1 MKNFLKNIPY
11 FLKESKTIFK
21 VDFWSNVFSIL
32 SIGLIFF
39 ILAMVICGWW
49 VVEGI
54 VETVEKET
62 EISVYFDDNLEDKE
76 IEALVQRIKNI
87 QGIRDASIV
96 HEEESYNRMV
106 DILGKEAHVLE
117 YFDDNPFTSFIEVKI
132 HMGEVDQILKD
143 IDKLEGIQYIR
154 DNRQIINRLE
164 NIVNI
169 LKILGSLLITAVSI
183 STIIVISHIIRQG
196 IYNNKEE
203 ITTLELLG
211 APNSFIGFPFLLE
224 GVMLTFLG
232 GLISTILIFTSF
244 KLGYNKIDIVLPF
257 IPLASGKEMQRD
269 IIVLIISFSLL
280 IGILGSIFGLKSI
293 NTRDNKRVQNIG
305 R

>member
-1 MKNFLKNIPY
+1 
-11 FLKESKTIFK
+11 
-21 VDFWSNVFSIL
+21 
-32 SIGLIFF
+32 
-39 ILAMVICGWW
+39 
-49 VVEGI
+49 
-54 VETVEKET
+54 
-62 EISVYFDDNLEDKE
+62 
-76 IEALVQRIKNI
+76 
-87 QGIRDASIV
+87 
-96 HEEESYNRMV
+96 MV

-211 APNSFIGFPFLLE
+211 AQNSFVGFPFLLE
-224 GVMLTFLG
+224 GVMLTF
-232 GLISTILIFTSF
+232 F
-244 KLGYNKIDIVLPF
+244 
-257 IPLASGKEMQRD
+257 
-269 IIVLIISFSLL
+269 
-280 IGILGSIFGLKSI
+280 
-293 NTRDNKRVQNIG
+293 
-305 R
+305 